1 MGPEPARQ
9 TMYLIFTEYTYFGSE
24 STQVFFLMWNKRIQQ
39 IICQKS
45 KFELLK
51 ALDKLFFSF
60 RHYFY
65 FHE

>member
-9 TMYLIFTEYTYFGSE
+9 TMYLIFTEYTDFGSE
-24 STQVFFLMWNKRIQQ
+24 FRQFFLMWNKKIQW

-51 ALDKLFFSF
+51 ALDKQFFSF
-60 RHYFY
+60 RHVFQ